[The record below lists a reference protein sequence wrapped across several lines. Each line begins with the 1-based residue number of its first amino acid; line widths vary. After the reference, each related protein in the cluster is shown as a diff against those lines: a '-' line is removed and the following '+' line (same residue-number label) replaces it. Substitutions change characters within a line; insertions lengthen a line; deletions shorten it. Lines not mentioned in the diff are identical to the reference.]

1 MIGNKTVLHTV
12 KLKENHKHTLLTA
25 WGMTSVKDVMG
36 RLHINADPPADMT
49 KKEWIE
55 ANENEVIKSR
65 RANHQ
70 VNKTVGDRFQKK

>member
-36 RLHINADPPADMT
+36 RLHINADHSADMT
-49 KKEWIE
+49 KKE
-55 ANENEVIKSR
+55 
-65 RANHQ
+65 
-70 VNKTVGDRFQKK
+70 